1 MKTQLALLL
10 LALSAP
16 SAALTAPSEPDN
28 PVARIKSA
36 IDRDWVAKP
45 GDFGSVVVASPSYAM
60 PFNQGCVI
68 HQLAFLSVNGKAS
81 LGEMVS
87 TDQYF
92 VFAAGD
98 ACATVDPALFFSIEP
113 GNDKMALLDFSKRL
127 KSGPRPG
134 KDKMSDA
141 DYARISPCF
150 TTEAMPSTRIVR
162 AHSWRRNGAGQHD
175 TYQTTLRCKAQE
187 QNGEIVA
194 FGFRGLEAVTWRFK
208 PWGETTVDV
217 PVANPAAK

>member
-1 MKTQLALLL
+1 MKTPFILLL
-10 LALSAP
+10 LTLSAP
-16 SAALTAPSEPDN
+16 LVALTPPGEPDN
-28 PVARIKSA
+28 PAARIKSA

-45 GDFGSVVVASPSYAM
+45 GDFGSVLVASPSYAM

-98 ACATVDPALFFSIEP
+98 ACATVDPEQFFSIEP
-113 GNDKMALLDFSKRL
+113 GNDIPALLDFARTL

-134 KDKMSDA
+134 KDKVSKA
-141 DYARISPCF
+141 DYARIAPCF
-150 TTEAMPSTRIVR
+150 APAATALPRIMGG
-162 AHSWRRNGAGQHD
+162 HSWREKGTSRD
-175 TYQTTLRCKAQE
+175 DRYQFTLRCTAVDDA
-187 QNGEIVA
+187 GEIVVL
-194 FGFRGLEAVTWRFK
+194 GFRGQETITWTFK
-208 PWGETTVDV
+208 PWGEVMMDV
-217 PVANPAAK
+217 PAVVEGQK